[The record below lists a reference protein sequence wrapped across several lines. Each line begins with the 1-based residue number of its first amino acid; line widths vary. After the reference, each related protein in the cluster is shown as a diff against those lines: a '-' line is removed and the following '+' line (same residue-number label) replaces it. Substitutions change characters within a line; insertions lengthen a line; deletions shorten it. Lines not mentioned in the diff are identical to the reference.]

1 MKQKIYIVGLVT
13 TLLVF
18 IGTIFKVNHFP
29 GAGIMLTLGLL
40 GLVFLFLPLALISH
54 YRSDDS
60 NKSKILY
67 IVTWVTCF
75 VVFISMLFKIQHWP
89 FASILLT
96 IALPLPYVLF
106 LPVFLNVTSKNKN
119 FNIYNTVAVL
129 LLLAINSI
137 FAALLALNVAKDR
150 IDDSYDLANN
160 YDRVEAVLNQLPAAG
175 SVQPLDKQI
184 DDVLQIINEYQE
196 IILKEGESTLEQW
209 HSKPK
214 YVSWPTSTGIS
225 SAALEAS
232 GDVPAGT
239 LLRNG
244 LKNIIATL
252 ENTNGCKE
260 LAKSAPVIFEFID
273 NGEQE
278 PPVNKLG
285 LNSRSLAWTLIYLD
299 GLRVD
304 LQFIKEYTNTIN

>member
-40 GLVFLFLPLALISH
+40 GLVVLFLPLALINH
-54 YRSDDS
+54 YRSEDS
-60 NKSKILY
+60 NKSKSLY

-89 FASILLT
+89 FAGTLLI
-96 IALPLPYVLF
+96 IALPLPYVIF
-106 LPVFLNVTSKNKN
+106 LPVFINVTSKNKN

-160 YDRVEAVLNQLPAAG
+160 YDRIEAVLNRLPAAG

-184 DDVLQIINEYQE
+184 DDVMKIINEYQE
-196 IILKEGESTLEQW
+196 IILKEGESTPEQW
-209 HSKPK
+209 QS
-214 YVSWPTSTGIS
+214 
-225 SAALEAS
+225 EA
-232 GDVPAGT
+232 
-239 LLRNG
+239 
-244 LKNIIATL
+244 
-252 ENTNGCKE
+252 
-260 LAKSAPVIFEFID
+260 
-273 NGEQE
+273 
-278 PPVNKLG
+278 
-285 LNSRSLAWTLIYLD
+285 
-299 GLRVD
+299 
-304 LQFIKEYTNTIN
+304 